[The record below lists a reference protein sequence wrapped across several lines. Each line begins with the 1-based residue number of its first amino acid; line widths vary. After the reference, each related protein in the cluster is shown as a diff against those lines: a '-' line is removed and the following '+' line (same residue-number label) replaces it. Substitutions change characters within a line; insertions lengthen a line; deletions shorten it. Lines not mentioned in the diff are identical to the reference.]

1 MRKFSVSIKKLF
13 SKSTHLW
20 LISQFQCIPYLLYFL
35 LIHHWNH
42 NIYPDLLIIVFINI
56 ISINCNYM
64 LSCLVIW
71 QNIENFHFTEHF
83 QCCFLQTQSNKYLFN
98 KLILIFW
105 RMYLWNLCLQYTGI
119 LLLWKNN
126 SMWHRIIPESN
137 KSQRNAFCWHE
148 PLMSRTKAS
157 DP

>member
-1 MRKFSVSIKKLF
+1 MFCFVWETDSHYISLAGLKLTTVPWRLFSRAGIKGIYCYVLLAIAFNKVRKFSVSIKKLF

-42 NIYPDLLIIVFINI
+42 NIYPDLLIIVFINT
-56 ISINCNYM
+56 ISINCYYM

-83 QCCFLQTQSNKYLFN
+83 QYVVFYKHRATNIYSTSLF
-98 KLILIFW
+98 
-105 RMYLWNLCLQYTGI
+105 
-119 LLLWKNN
+119 
-126 SMWHRIIPESN
+126 
-137 KSQRNAFCWHE
+137 
-148 PLMSRTKAS
+148 
-157 DP
+157 